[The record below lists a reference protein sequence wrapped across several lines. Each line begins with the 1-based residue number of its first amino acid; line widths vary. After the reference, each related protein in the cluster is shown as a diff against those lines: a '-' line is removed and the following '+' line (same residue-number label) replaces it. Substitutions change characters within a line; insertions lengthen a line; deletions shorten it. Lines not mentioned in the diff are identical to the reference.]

1 MFMRYLLVQ
10 PMDTGLGIMQ
20 PSAHRVAQRY
30 ILAGR
35 GLELPEVY
43 QVIFGNA
50 PSAKAF
56 RSLVT
61 KVKDVWYRTPAEYPP
76 EVVALA
82 KAALPTFQAMRTSQ
96 ALKTLV
102 GSQDFVTMNF
112 SESDLIR
119 FAQLYGRDLPSLK
132 KLLAFE
138 VQGKV
143 PTLSGESKRFLR
155 EWVDTNS
162 KVMPRPNPYIV
173 EELKPYRPDGTLLL
187 FRGIRFGDV
196 GELVE
201 FSKQFA
207 ETGKAFPFES
217 ARWSS
222 WTTSKEVATRFGR
235 YSSATSHNDA
245 MMGWLSMVKS
255 QKSYSGNGGY
265 VIGARVQPDQC
276 LVNIGKTGIT
286 GQHGNESEVIVN
298 PNTKLVCKVYA
309 VFGDVAREVEE
320 FRSNKY
326 RAKEVKDFIY
336 PGLYTRLV
344 SAEGDLVTFRT
355 WTEAP
360 AGSTPR
366 SLDAKDGGRILK
378 QFRSQLYKAEWIN
391 DFQVRFRPM
400 DI

>member
-1 MFMRYLLVQ
+1 M
-10 PMDTGLGIMQ
+10 G
-20 PSAHRVAQRY
+20 PSAKRVAQMFQFS
-30 ILAGR
+30 GR

-43 QVIFGNA
+43 QAIFGNA

-56 RSLVT
+56 RALVT
-61 KVKDVWYRTPAEYPP
+61 KVKDTWYRTPAEYPP

-82 KAALPTFQAMRTSQ
+82 QAAFPTFQAMRTSQ

-102 GSQDFVTMNF
+102 GSQESVLMTF
-112 SESDLIR
+112 SDPDPVV
-119 FAQLYGRDLPSLK
+119 FARLYGRSLPGLK

-143 PTLSGESKRFLR
+143 PTLSGETKRFLR

-162 KVMPRPNPYIV
+162 KAMPRPNPDIV

-187 FRGIRFGDV
+187 FRGVRFGDV

-201 FSKQFA
+201 FTKQFA

-217 ARWSS
+217 VRWSS

-245 MMGWLSMVKS
+245 MMGWLSMVKN
-255 QKSYSGNGGY
+255 QKDYSGSGGY

-276 LVNIGKTGIT
+276 LVDINKTGIS

-298 PNTKLVCKVYA
+298 PGAKLVCKVYA
-309 VFGDVAREVEE
+309 VFGDVAREVED
-320 FRSNKY
+320 FRNDKY

-336 PGLYTRLV
+336 TGLYTTLV
-344 SAEGDLVTFRT
+344 SVEGDLVTFKT

-366 SLDAKDGGRILK
+366 SLDTKDGGRILR
-378 QFRSQLYKAEWIN
+378 QFRSRLYKAEWIN
-391 DFQVRFRPM
+391 DFQIRYRPM